1 MLHLLD
7 ESLEAFLRA
16 TVPLG
21 KREVDVSF
29 AAPDRDWAARVSRP
43 TVNLYLWDVRRN
55 LDERDAGMET
65 VIDGNG
71 RPQRRPPLPR
81 IDCRYLVTAW
91 TSEVQDEHS
100 LLGHTLAA
108 LLLHNTIE
116 ERYLAGSF
124 AQVRPIPTIEVAAA
138 GDGRDNSDFWSALG
152 GQLKPGL
159 DVVVTATVDAALL
172 VAAGPPVDRY
182 TIRAWRKVD
191 EDPAAQEPAVSERSF
206 VGGRSASA
214 EAGDVVVTR
223 RGAGRVGANG
233 AFLVPAEPGDE
244 VSVDGA
250 VRGRVPDTGP
260 IDLPD

>member
-29 AAPDRDWAARVSRP
+29 AAPDRDWAARV
-43 TVNLYLWDVRRN
+43 
-55 LDERDAGMET
+55 
-65 VIDGNG
+65 GNG
-71 RPQRRPPLPR
+71 RPMRRPPLPR
-81 IDCRYLVTAW
+81 VDCRYLVTAW

-108 LLLHNTIE
+108 LLLHDTID
-116 ERYLAGSF
+116 ERYLQGSF
-124 AQVRPIPTIEVAAA
+124 ARVRPIPTIEVA
-138 GDGRDNSDFWSALG
+138 GSDGRDNSDFWSALG

-159 DVVVTATVDAALL
+159 DVVVTATVDAATL
-172 VAAGPPVDRY
+172 VAVGPPVDRY

-191 EDPAAQEPAVSERSF
+191 EDPAAQEPAVSERSY
-206 VGGRSASA
+206 VGGRAVEEEGTA
-214 EAGDVVVTR
+214 VVTP
-223 RGAGRVGANG
+223 RGSGRVGPDG
-233 AFLVPAEPGDE
+233 AFLVPAEPGDA

-250 VRGRVPDTGP
+250 VRGQVPETGP
-260 IDLPD
+260 IELPDR

>member
-16 TVPLG
+16 TVPLP

-65 VIDGNG
+65 VIGDDG
-71 RPQRRPPLPR
+71 RPLRRPPLPR
-81 IDCRYLVTAW
+81 VDCRYLVTAW

-116 ERYLAGSF
+116 ERYLAPLI
-124 AQVRPIPTIEVAAA
+124 AKVQPPPTIEVAAS
-138 GDGRDNSDFWSALG
+138 DGRDNSDFWSALG

-159 DVVVTATVDAALL
+159 DVVVTATVDAANL
-172 VAAGPPVDRY
+172 VAVGPPVDRY
-182 TIRAWRKVD
+182 TIRTRRAGD
-191 EDPAAQEPAVSERSF
+191 SSVSERSF
-206 VGGRSASA
+206 VGGR
-214 EAGDVVVTR
+214 AGGGVVSTA
-223 RGAGRVGANG
+223 RGSGRVGADG

-244 VSVDGA
+244 VRVDGEP
-250 VRGRVPDTGP
+250 RGIVPESGP
-260 IDLPD
+260 IEAS

>member
-7 ESLEAFLRA
+7 ESLEVFLRA

-55 LDERDAGMET
+55 LDERDGGMET
-65 VIDGNG
+65 VVGDDG
-71 RPQRRPPLPR
+71 RPLRRPPLPR
-81 IDCRYLVTAW
+81 VDCRYLVTAW

-116 ERYLAGSF
+116 ERYLQGSF
-124 AQVRPIPTIEVAAA
+124 AQVRPIPTIEVAA

-182 TIRAWRKVD
+182 TIRARRTGD
-191 EDPAAQEPAVSERSF
+191 EAPISERSF
-206 VGGRSASA
+206 IGGRSASSD
-214 EAGDVVVTR
+214 EGDLVVTR
-223 RGAGRVGANG
+223 RGSGRVGADG
-233 AFLVPAEPGDE
+233 AFLVPAEPGDQ

-250 VRGRVPDTGP
+250 VRGRVPDSGP
-260 IDLPD
+260 IDLPGQ

>member
-1 MLHLLD
+1 
-7 ESLEAFLRA
+7 FLRA

-55 LDERDAGMET
+55 LDERDGGMET
-65 VIDGNG
+65 VLDDNG
-71 RPQRRPPLPR
+71 RPLRRPPLPR
-81 IDCRYLVTAW
+81 VDCRYLVTAW

-116 ERYLAGSF
+116 ERYLAPLI
-124 AQVRPIPTIEVAAA
+124 AKVQPPPTIEVAAS
-138 GDGRDNSDFWSALG
+138 DGRDNSDFWSALG

-159 DVVVTATVDAALL
+159 DVVVTATVDAAPL
-172 VAAGPPVDRY
+172 VAVGRPVDRY
-182 TIRAWRKVD
+182 TIRTRRTG
-191 EDPAAQEPAVSERSF
+191 EPSFSERSF
-206 VGGRSASA
+206 VGGRSDGSTVSTARGSA
-214 EAGDVVVTR
+214 K
-223 RGAGRVGANG
+223 VGADG

-244 VSVDGA
+244 VRVDGEPHG
-250 VRGRVPDTGP
+250 V
-260 IDLPD
+260 

>member
-7 ESLEAFLRA
+7 ESLEVFLRA

-55 LDERDAGMET
+55 LDERDGGMET
-65 VIDGNG
+65 VVGDDG
-71 RPQRRPPLPR
+71 RPLRRPPLPR
-81 IDCRYLVTAW
+81 VDCRYLVTAW

-116 ERYLAGSF
+116 ERYLQGSF
-124 AQVRPIPTIEVAAA
+124 AQVRPIPTIEVAA

-182 TIRAWRKVD
+182 TIRARRTGD
-191 EDPAAQEPAVSERSF
+191 EAPISERSF
-206 VGGRSASA
+206 IGGRSASSD
-214 EAGDVVVTR
+214 EGDLVVTR
-223 RGAGRVGANG
+223 RGSGRVGADG
-233 AFLVPAEPGDE
+233 AFLVPAESGDE
-244 VSVDGA
+244 VRVDGEP
-250 VRGRVPDTGP
+250 RGVVPETGP
-260 IDLPD
+260 IEPR

>member
-55 LDERDAGMET
+55 LDQRDAGME
-65 VIDGNG
+65 VVPGENG
-71 RPQRRPPLPR
+71 RALRRPPLPR
-81 IDCRYLVTAW
+81 VDCRYLVTAW
-91 TSEVQDEHS
+91 TTEVQDEHS

-108 LLLHNTIE
+108 LLLHSTLE
-116 ERYLAGSF
+116 ERYLSGSF
-124 AQVRPIPTIEVAAA
+124 AQVRPLPTIEVA
-138 GDGRDNSDFWSALG
+138 GTDGRDNSDFWSALG

-206 VGGRSASA
+206 VGGRSSA
-214 EAGDVVVTR
+214 DEGTAVVTR
-223 RGAGRVGANG
+223 RGSGRVGADG
-233 AFLVPAEPGDE
+233 AFLIPAEPGDE
-244 VSVDGA
+244 VSVEGV

-260 IDLPD
+260 IDLPGD

>member
-55 LDERDAGMET
+55 LDERDGGMET
-65 VIDGNG
+65 VIGEGG
-71 RPQRRPPLPR
+71 RPLRRPPLPR
-81 IDCRYLVTAW
+81 VDCRYLVTAW
-91 TSEVQDEHS
+91 TTEVRDEHS

-108 LLLHNTIE
+108 LLLHNTLE
-116 ERYLAGSF
+116 ERYLQGSF
-124 AQVRPIPTIEVAAA
+124 AQVRPLPTIEVAAS
-138 GDGRDNSDFWSALG
+138 DGKDNSDFWSALG

-182 TIRAWRKVD
+182 TIRARRAGD
-191 EDPAAQEPAVSERSF
+191 ELPGSERSF
-206 VGGRSASA
+206 VGGRVTAD
-214 EAGDVVVTR
+214 EGTPVVTR
-223 RGAGRVGANG
+223 RGSGRVGANG
-233 AFLVPAEPGDE
+233 AFLVPAQPGDE
-244 VSVDGA
+244 VSVEGGA
-250 VRGRVPDTGP
+250 RGRVPETGP
-260 IDLPD
+260 IDLPPS

>member
-81 IDCRYLVTAW
+81 VDCRYLVTAW

-116 ERYLAGSF
+116 ERYLQGSF
-124 AQVRPIPTIEVAAA
+124 AQVRPIPTIEVAAT
-138 GDGRDNSDFWSALG
+138 GEGRDNSDFWSALG

-182 TIRAWRKVD
+182 TIRARRTGD
-191 EDPAAQEPAVSERSF
+191 EVPLSERSF
-206 VGGRSASA
+206 VGGRSPSSD
-214 EAGDVVVTR
+214 EGDLVVTR
-223 RGAGRVGANG
+223 RGSGRVGANG

-250 VRGRVPDTGP
+250 VRGRVPDSGP
-260 IDLPD
+260 IDLPER

>member
-16 TVPLG
+16 AVPLP
-21 KREVDVSF
+21 KREVDVAF
-29 AAPDRDWAARVSRP
+29 EAPDRDWAARVSRP
-43 TVNLYLWDVRRN
+43 TINLYLWDVRRN
-55 LDERDAGMET
+55 LDERDGGLES
-65 VIDGNG
+65 VPGPDG
-71 RPQRRPPLPR
+71 RPRLRPPLPR
-81 IDCRYLVTAW
+81 VDCRYLITAW

-159 DVVVTATVDAALL
+159 DVVVTATVDAATL

-182 TIRAWRKVD
+182 TIRARRTGD
-191 EDPAAQEPAVSERSF
+191 ATPVSERSF
-206 VGGRSASA
+206 VGGRSRSSD
-214 EAGDVVVTR
+214 EGDLVVTR
-223 RGAGRVGANG
+223 RGSGRVGRNG
-233 AFLVPAEPGDE
+233 AFLVPAEPGEE

>member
-16 TVPLG
+16 TVPLP
-21 KREVDVSF
+21 KREVDVVF

-55 LDERDAGMET
+55 LDERDGGMET
-65 VIDGNG
+65 VFGDDG
-71 RPQRRPPLPR
+71 RPLRRPPLPR
-81 IDCRYLVTAW
+81 VDCRYLVTAW

-108 LLLHNTIE
+108 LLLHHTIE
-116 ERYLAGSF
+116 ERFLAG
-124 AQVRPIPTIEVAAA
+124 AIAKVLPPPTIEIASS
-138 GDGRDNSDFWSALG
+138 DGRDNSDFWSALG

-159 DVVVTATVDAALL
+159 DVVVTATVDAATL

-191 EDPAAQEPAVSERSF
+191 EDPAARESSVSSRSF
-206 VGGRSASA
+206 VGGRSSA
-214 EAGDVVVTR
+214 EEGAAVSTA
-223 RGAGRVGANG
+223 RGSGRVGADG
-233 AFLVPAEPGDE
+233 AFLVPAESGDE
-244 VSVDGA
+244 LIVDG
-250 VRGRVPDTGP
+250 VPHGRVPDTGP
-260 IDLPD
+260 IDLPER